1 MSGTEAIFEDL
12 ATLPFAEVFRRVSA
26 ERLTGDLQVRAGRV
40 AKTVFFDRGALVF
53 AASNLRKDRL
63 GEALVAVGRISERQF
78 DDATNLMRMR
88 DRRRR
93 IGEALLE
100 SGLLDEREVGRAVAM
115 QVQHIVLSLFTLAD
129 GVALF
134 EERGCVIPPEYMV
147 SLSVHGLLY
156 RGIKGMRNPALIRIG
171 IGDLRRKVMMAPV
184 PPFRF
189 SAERAAREEQEILEC
204 AQTPARLEKL
214 VSSEGKIVPV
224 RLRAAYALLTS
235 GVLRVAQPSGEDTQP
250 VVQVD
255 QRDFVLLGRGPD
267 IALDLV
273 SLSDPP
279 EEHVVATGAA
289 TEAPAPAAREA
300 ELAPQP
306 APPEE
311 PAPPPPAPSE
321 KPAASE
327 GAMAAAG
334 RAIAEEE
341 RQKHADEQAI
351 VEELLGQAKLHAA
364 IKNTPELLKIYAKL
378 IELVPG
384 HAGYR
389 LQLACA
395 LGSLP
400 QTVKRAERHFVE
412 AARLDPNDPEIRYAF
427 GLYYGRLKHKGR
439 AREQFRMALSLNPR
453 HKRAQQALEALAPKD
468 SALDSLKK
476 LFR

>member
-26 ERLTGDLQVRAGRV
+26 ERLTGDLQVRAGKV

-63 GEALVAVGRISERQF
+63 GEALVAIGRISERQF

-134 EERGCVIPPEYMV
+134 EERVCVIPPEYMV

-171 IGDLRRKVMMAPV
+171 IGDLRRKVQMAPV

-189 SAERAAREEQEILEC
+189 SADRASREEQEILEC

-214 VSSEGKIVPV
+214 VSSDGRIMPV
-224 RLRAAYALLTS
+224 RLRAAYALLSS
-235 GVLRVAQPSGEDTQP
+235 GVLRVAEPSGEDTQP

-255 QRDFVLLGRGPD
+255 QRDFVLVGRGPE
-267 IALDLV
+267 IGLELV

-279 EEHVVATGAA
+279 EEHVVASGAGG
-289 TEAPAPAAREA
+289 EGPAPAGGDAEA
-300 ELAPQP
+300 DSEVKDQP
-306 APPEE
+306 PPPEE
-311 PAPPPPAPSE
+311 SQQPEDGLS
-321 KPAASE
+321 AAE
-327 GAMAAAG
+327 
-334 RAIAEEE
+334 RALAEEE
-341 RQKHADEQAI
+341 RQKHEDEQAV
-351 VEELLGQAKLHAA
+351 VEELLSQAKLHAA

-378 IELVPG
+378 IEIAPR

-389 LQLACA
+389 LQLACTLA
-395 LGSLP
+395 SLP
-400 QTVKRAERHFVE
+400 QTIKRAERHFVE
-412 AARLDPNDPEIRYAF
+412 AARLDPNDAEIRFAF
-427 GLYYGRLKHKGR
+427 GVYYERIKHKGR

-453 HKRAQQALEALAPKD
+453 HKRAQAALEALAPKD